1 MNNKHPIQQ
10 DTTQLTPQMSPL
22 NHPPDDDQ
30 QHCYYSNDE
39 EKKNPSSK
47 PHQQQQHHCQSIN
60 DNDETQSSCS
70 DHHEQVEVVEEA
82 EGLEED
88 NGRER
93 LKRHRIEVA
102 GRVWIP
108 DIWGQEDMLKD
119 WIDCSAFDAS
129 LVTSNI
135 MSARAALAQ
144 NGSTPVTPPTSTGL
158 TIQHSA
164 ESADHLSKQ
173 MTF

>member
-1 MNNKHPIQQ
+1 MNNQHHPIQQ
-10 DTTQLTPQMSPL
+10 DTTQLSPQLSPL
-22 NHPPDDDQ
+22 NHHPPDDDDDDDQ
-30 QHCYYSNDE
+30 QHYYSNDDE
-39 EKKNPSSK
+39 QKNPSSK
-47 PHQQQQHHCQSIN
+47 PHQQQQQHCNN
-60 DNDETQSSCS
+60 DNDKTQSSCS
-70 DHHEQVEVVEEA
+70 DHHEQVVEEEA
-82 EGLEED
+82 EGLEDD

-102 GRVWIP
+102 GQVWIP

-144 NGSTPVTPPTSTGL
+144 NGSTPVTPPTSAGL
-158 TIQHSA
+158 TIQNRW
-164 ESADHLSKQ
+164 HLK
-173 MTF
+173 

>member
-10 DTTQLTPQMSPL
+10 LITPL

-30 QHCYYSNDE
+30 EQ
-39 EKKNPSSK
+39 KNPSSK
-47 PHQQQQHHCQSIN
+47 PHQHQHQQHCNN
-60 DNDETQSSCS
+60 DNDKTQSSCS
-70 DHHEQVEVVEEA
+70 DHHEQVVEDAA

-93 LKRHRIEVA
+93 LKRHRIQVA

-129 LVTSNI
+129 LVTTNI

-144 NGSTPVTPPTSTGL
+144 NGSTPLTPPTSAVL
-158 TIQHSA
+158 TIQNSC
-164 ESADHLSKQ
+164 
-173 MTF
+173 

>member
-10 DTTQLTPQMSPL
+10 DKTRLTPQLSPL
-22 NHPPDDDQ
+22 INHPPDQ
-30 QHCYYSNDE
+30 QHCYDSNDE
-39 EKKNPSSK
+39 EQKNPSSK
-47 PHQQQQHHCQSIN
+47 PHQQQQQQQHCQSIN
-60 DNDETQSSCS
+60 DNGKTQSSCS
-70 DHHEQVEVVEEA
+70 DHHEQVVE

-129 LVTSNI
+129 LVSSNI

-144 NGSTPVTPPTSTGL
+144 NGSTPVTPPTSAGL
-158 TIQHSA
+158 TIQNSA
-164 ESADHLSKQ
+164 EFADHQ
-173 MTF
+173 HR